1 MDPGGLF
8 TDLLKQLATIAAQQA
23 LQEIKLIVDV
33 DEEFQKLQASFEMV
47 QAMLDNAEERQQT
60 DEAVKLWLDQLK
72 DAYYMMDDVLDKW
85 KTAMIKSKIQKAE
98 EAAAGINTPALKKRK
113 VWSFFPSPS
122 CYFRQVDNL
131 ALRREIGHKIDTLN
145 GTLDKIL
152 KDKVTYGI
160 ELSTKPLVV
169 LERPKTTSVVD
180 VSDIIGRDN
189 YKDDLI
195 SNLLAEGS
203 SEERKHRVIS
213 LVGMGGIGKSTLA
226 QLAYNDPKVKA
237 HFEQKMW
244 VCVSEPFDQCR
255 VAKAIIE
262 SVQGQYPNITELE
275 NLFEKICD
283 LIRGKRFF
291 LVLDDVWTEDSK
303 KWEPFR
309 DALKCGGQGSRI
321 LVTTR
326 KNNVAEMM
334 RSSLTINL
342 EELSPNDCWLM
353 FSKIAFSKEDQ
364 CKDLEDLGR
373 QLVSKCKG
381 LPLAIKTLVFPKDE
395 TFYKVELVLLWIAQ
409 GFIDSEEN
417 MEMKAEEYWEEL
429 ANRSFFQDFEEYYVG
444 ISCKMH
450 DIMHDFAQSRTKN
463 ECFTFHG
470 EKEFMNVYEVKK
482 RQFCKSARHLSL
494 IVEETFPLELYEV
507 TNLRSLNMEFSS
519 SPHTV
524 LPDLFQHLTCLRT
537 LVLQGESIVKL
548 PDETL
553 SINLCM
559 RLRKLPKGMGN
570 KDDDEGSK
578 LEYLKNLN
586 HLRGTLAIRGLGNV
600 VDVRDAENA
609 QLNKKIHLRSLE
621 LHFLVEKNRRR
632 MEAEID
638 VLVLNALEPH
648 PELERLSILGNPGAK
663 YPNWMMSLTK
673 LKTLG
678 LYFSITLQCLPPLGN
693 LPSLE
698 TLTIRWMPNLK
709 KVGVEFLGTESF
721 PKLKSLF
728 FSSLK
733 EWKEWNGI
741 GEMREEEEE
750 ADNGITLI
758 RIMQRLH
765 SLTIDN
771 CPKLKWLPNFLRTT
785 PLKELKIRDS
795 PILSERVQRE
805 VWPKSQIQNIQ
816 IDGMFLQRDDNDS
829 DSASIDSKMD
839 DELMK
844 WLRKMGLNMNQIRMK
859 KWKQTMTRGIRG
871 ARQYRAID
879 MHRKR
884 PIHLMR
890 LGSKSKVLKKTK
902 TLKMKKEE
910 EIWMIT
916 LKVVAAG
923 LPKIIDSV
931 TLIGTL
937 MDDDEDNEPGQ
948 EINDKDD
955 VVEEDGIEYEAD
967 DDEDEEVEA
976 DNDEGDSRSSTDC
989 TYSHLRAK
997 RTSPSRP
1004 SPAASL
1010 ATIQSKPI
1018 GEAQFILVKIDQ
1030 QGCSSD
1036 NHVLHS
1042 DATMLGD
1049 DALFNIVNVACHGD
1063 QEEIRAGYVSCKL
1076 EIAHYDKCSWQFIP
1090 PPQKSHIS
1098 AGSSTNS
1105 KSLQLTSEQF
1115 LLLLYHQELLLYQ
1128 FLEIED
1134 AECVNRPF
1142 VGKVVLVGGDF
1153 QQILPVVRKGRK
1165 EDIVYS
1171 VCGGEVS
1178 EMRKIMK
1185 YNKLRKEPGCS
1196 WIEVK
1201 DEVHTFLGGD
1211 MAHPRCKEIYKK
1223 NLDLASCDIAIG
1235 FVLYNLR
1242 VLRNLENTVM
1252 VFRKKQCAS
1261 DGRPAGVGLADGA
1274 GEVEGRQSSVS
1285 QCSQEF
1291 VSP

>member
-1 MDPGGLF
+1 VRQVGLSGSIYKVEWESEEAYAHLIICFSCSFLYHSLFLVLYSQPNFHSPSMDPGGLF

-33 DEEFQKLQASFEMV
+33 DEEVQKLQASFEKV
-47 QAMLDNAEERQQT
+47 QAILNNAEERQQT
-60 DEAVKLWLDQLK
+60 DEAVKLWFDDLK

-98 EAAAGINTPALKKRK
+98 EAAAGINTPAVKKK
-113 VWSFFPSPS
+113 VCSFFPSPS
-122 CYFRQVDNL
+122 CCFRQVDNI

-381 LPLAIKTLVFPKDE
+381 LPLAIKTLGNLMQTKKRRDQWETILDSTFWKLKSFDEGILAPLLLSYYDLPLTVRRCFSYCAVFPKDE

-548 PDETL
+548 PDEVEKLIHLRFLKLYKTEIVELPETMCNLCNLQTL

-559 RLRKLPKGMGN
+559 RLRKLPKGMGKLINLRHFFNDSVVTLPKEIGELSSLITLSAIDVGN

-829 DSASIDSKMD
+829 DSASIDSKVTSSSSSFFI
-839 DELMK
+839 
-844 WLRKMGLNMNQIRMK
+844 WIKM
-859 KWKQTMTRGIRG
+859 
-871 ARQYRAID
+871 
-879 MHRKR
+879 
-884 PIHLMR
+884 
-890 LGSKSKVLKKTK
+890 S
-902 TLKMKKEE
+902 
-910 EIWMIT
+910 
-916 LKVVAAG
+916 
-923 LPKIIDSV
+923 
-931 TLIGTL
+931 
-937 MDDDEDNEPGQ
+937 
-948 EINDKDD
+948 
-955 VVEEDGIEYEAD
+955 
-967 DDEDEEVEA
+967 
-976 DNDEGDSRSSTDC
+976 
-989 TYSHLRAK
+989 
-997 RTSPSRP
+997 
-1004 SPAASL
+1004 
-1010 ATIQSKPI
+1010 
-1018 GEAQFILVKIDQ
+1018 
-1030 QGCSSD
+1030 
-1036 NHVLHS
+1036 
-1042 DATMLGD
+1042 
-1049 DALFNIVNVACHGD
+1049 
-1063 QEEIRAGYVSCKL
+1063 
-1076 EIAHYDKCSWQFIP
+1076 
-1090 PPQKSHIS
+1090 
-1098 AGSSTNS
+1098 
-1105 KSLQLTSEQF
+1105 
-1115 LLLLYHQELLLYQ
+1115 
-1128 FLEIED
+1128 
-1134 AECVNRPF
+1134 
-1142 VGKVVLVGGDF
+1142 
-1153 QQILPVVRKGRK
+1153 
-1165 EDIVYS
+1165 
-1171 VCGGEVS
+1171 
-1178 EMRKIMK
+1178 
-1185 YNKLRKEPGCS
+1185 
-1196 WIEVK
+1196 
-1201 DEVHTFLGGD
+1201 
-1211 MAHPRCKEIYKK
+1211 
-1223 NLDLASCDIAIG
+1223 
-1235 FVLYNLR
+1235 
-1242 VLRNLENTVM
+1242 
-1252 VFRKKQCAS
+1252 
-1261 DGRPAGVGLADGA
+1261 
-1274 GEVEGRQSSVS
+1274 
-1285 QCSQEF
+1285 
-1291 VSP
+1291 